1 MAEKRTKDSTAR
13 DASGRPRPDAGSQTP
28 DAQESTGAPPAR
40 QQQGA
45 SRQSN
50 STPQQGALDAARPL
64 EPESAQIVGEMAEAA
79 AGGAEVFEIAVL
91 PLQQT
96 TLFPGTVIPLA
107 AGRPRSVAAVE
118 AALSTEEKLLACVTV
133 REGRGGPEGEATP
146 PADLYEVGTLV
157 MIKRMMRS
165 DEGLQLIVHGTER
178 VRVVKW
184 MQTDPH
190 IRARVRI
197 LPPPVKRDDET
208 VEALFRNVQA
218 LNQRVLAMLPEVPP
232 EIRTA
237 VLSSNDP
244 TQLTYFLAS
253 ILNLGV
259 EQEQQMLEADTVDEL
274 LQIAYARLTR
284 EVEIMELRTKIA
296 AEAQGE
302 MSKAQRD
309 YFLRQQMKAIQKEL
323 GEDEGGERAEAEL
336 LRERLERAAL
346 PDEVRKEAERELKRL
361 ERLPQ
366 AAPDYH
372 VIRTWLEFI
381 LELPWLKSSEDKLD
395 LEEARRILDED
406 HYGLEEIK
414 ERILEFLAVVK
425 LRRDSKSP
433 ILCFVGPPGVGKT
446 SLGRS
451 IARALGREFERLSLG
466 GVRDEA
472 ELRGHRRTYI
482 GAMPGRI
489 IQSLRRAGVN
499 NPVMMLDEIDK
510 LGMDYRGDPTAAL
523 LEILDP
529 QQNNTFIDHYL
540 DLPFDLS
547 KVFFIATAN
556 QLGPIPAPLR
566 DRMEIIY
573 LAGYSDQEKLH
584 IARQYLVPRQTRENG
599 LREDQLEITD
609 DALMHIAARYTREAG
624 VRQLERTVGRVARKA
639 ALRVAQGQAEHVR
652 VDAAD
657 IKELLGAPRFY
668 PEEARKDMPTGVA
681 TGMVWTEAGGQLL
694 FIEATLLPGSSGLTM
709 TGQLGEVMQES
720 ARAAR
725 SYLWSHAAEFGID
738 AQMFKN
744 YGEHIHVPAGA
755 IPKDG
760 PSAGVAITSALASL
774 MTGRR
779 VRNDTAMTGEITL
792 SGLVFPVGGIKE
804 KVMAAHRA
812 GLRRVV
818 LPARNE
824 PATEDIPEDVRREL
838 DFVYVSRIGEA
849 LDQTLEKLVAQT
861 PPPPDPK
868 AEEGR
873 GPQQQQTEPEPVRA
887 RGR

>member
-1 MAEKRTKDSTAR
+1 MADKT
-13 DASGRPRPDAGSQTP
+13 PRGK
-28 DAQESTGAPPAR
+28 QEQTGAAPNP
-40 QQQGA
+40 GA
-45 SRQSN
+45 PET
-50 STPQQGALDAARPL
+50 TPQEALNESKEAGTGDTQVTPVGAAT
-64 EPESAQIVGEMAEAA
+64 EGTTS
-79 AGGAEVFEIAVL
+79 EVFEIAVL

-96 TLFPGTVIPLA
+96 TMFPGTVIPLA

-118 AALSTEEKLLACVTV
+118 AALATEEKLLACITV
-133 REGRGGPEGEATP
+133 PENRASSEAEATP

-157 MIKRMMRS
+157 MVKRMMRTP
-165 DEGLQLIVHGTER
+165 EGLQLIVHGTER

-184 MQTDPH
+184 TQTDPH

-197 LPPPVKRDDET
+197 IPPPVVRDADA
-208 VEALFRNVQA
+208 VEALTRNVQA
-218 LNQRVLAMLPEVPP
+218 LVQRALAMLPEIPP
-232 EIRTA
+232 EVRGA
-237 VLSSNDP
+237 VLAANDP
-244 TQLTYFLAS
+244 VQLAYFLGS

-259 EQEQQMLEADTVDEL
+259 QQEQDMLEADTVDDL
-274 LQIAYARLTR
+274 LQIAYGRLAH
-284 EVEIMELRTKIA
+284 EIEIMELRTKIA

-323 GEDEGGERAEAEL
+323 GEDDEGGERAEAEM
-336 LRERLERAAL
+336 LRERLGAADL
-346 PDEVRKEAERELKRL
+346 PEEVRKEADRELRRL

-372 VIRTWLEFI
+372 VIRTWLEFVI
-381 LELPWLKSSEDKLD
+381 ELPWNKSSEDKLD
-395 LEEARRILDED
+395 LTEARRVLDED
-406 HYGLEEIK
+406 HYGLEDIK

-446 SLGRS
+446 SLGMS
-451 IARALGREFERLSLG
+451 IARALGRQFERLSLG

-510 LGMDYRGDPTAAL
+510 LGNDFRGDPASAL

-529 QQNNTFIDHYL
+529 QQNHTFRDHYL

-556 QLGPIPAPLR
+556 QLGPIPGPLR
-566 DRMEIIY
+566 DRMEIIG
-573 LAGYSDQEKLH
+573 LGGYSDQEKLH

-599 LREDQLEITD
+599 LQESQLEITD
-609 DALMHIAARYTREAG
+609 AALALIASRYTREAG

-639 ALRVAQGQAEHVR
+639 ALRIAEGQTEKIV
-652 VDAAD
+652 VEPDD
-657 IKELLGAPRFY
+657 LKEMLGAPRFY
-668 PEEARKDMPTGVA
+668 PEEARKELPAGVA
-681 TGMVWTEAGGQLL
+681 TGMAWTETGGQLL
-694 FIEATLLPGSSGLTM
+694 FIEATLLPGSSGLQL

-725 SYLWSHAAEFGID
+725 SYLWSHASEFGIEP
-738 AQMFKN
+738 QMFKN
-744 YGEHIHVPAGA
+744 YGVHVHVPAGA

-760 PSAGVAITSALASL
+760 PSAGVAITSAFASL

-804 KVMAAHRA
+804 KVLAAHRA

-824 PATEDIPEDVRREL
+824 PDTEDIPDDVRKEL
-838 DFVYVSRIGEA
+838 EIVYVSRIGEA
-849 LDQTLEKLVAQT
+849 LEQTLEKLVAQ
-861 PPPPDPK
+861 PPPPANPQ
-868 AEEGR
+868 AEESR
-873 GPQQQQTEPEPVRA
+873 TSAQQPKPSSPEPEPVRVQ
-887 RGR
+887 GRQQ